1 MIHPQTDP
9 ELASLLAE
17 VPLEPIDWDNLPRQ
31 RAINQARA
39 LEQLQR
45 VADPVGVIIENLQ
58 VPETNNTPSVPLR
71 IYRPALATGVLPGV
85 YAIHGGGLVL
95 GSLESLELNCR
106 RWALEWNAV
115 VVSVDYRLAPE
126 NPYPGPVQDCFQGLQ
141 WMAEHARELHID
153 PDRMAMYGS
162 SAGGGLAAAAAL
174 MVRDYGGP
182 ELRLLMLNAPML
194 DDRNS
199 SVSAVSF
206 ADAPIWS
213 REDNLRGWRAYLG
226 DLWGSDAALPYAVP
240 GRAPNLHDLPPV
252 FITVGNIEVFRDE
265 CVDFA
270 ARLMRDGTDVEL
282 HVWPGVF
289 HAAEQFSQAAIVKR
303 MEAEV
308 HGAMTRALYG

>member
-58 VPETNNTPSVPLR
+58 VPETNNTPSIPLR

-126 NPYPGPVQDCFQGLQ
+126 NPYPGPV
-141 WMAEHARELHID
+141 
-153 PDRMAMYGS
+153 
-162 SAGGGLAAAAAL
+162 
-174 MVRDYGGP
+174 
-182 ELRLLMLNAPML
+182 
-194 DDRNS
+194 
-199 SVSAVSF
+199 
-206 ADAPIWS
+206 
-213 REDNLRGWRAYLG
+213 
-226 DLWGSDAALPYAVP
+226 
-240 GRAPNLHDLPPV
+240 
-252 FITVGNIEVFRDE
+252 
-265 CVDFA
+265 
-270 ARLMRDGTDVEL
+270 
-282 HVWPGVF
+282 
-289 HAAEQFSQAAIVKR
+289 
-303 MEAEV
+303 
-308 HGAMTRALYG
+308 